1 MMPVWAVLPV
11 PSGSDNCPTLAA
23 GPESTLLHNA
33 HPSSLPAFSFEVQR
47 QVVGASRPC
56 QRLQRLVPHDHPAAG
71 HRQPL
76 GVDHAQIM
84 RVRVAPAPERPIAA
98 IRSV

>member
-1 MMPVWAVLPV
+1 
-11 PSGSDNCPTLAA
+11 
-23 GPESTLLHNA
+23 
-33 HPSSLPAFSFEVQR
+33 
-47 QVVGASRPC
+47 
-56 QRLQRLVPHDHPAAG
+56 VPHDHPAAG